1 MHPDQQPDA
10 SKVRLMDRMVH
21 QLGKLEFVAVFIPVV
36 FLAADCALLHLTGI
50 TVLPYQIF
58 DTKGYLLAAL
68 IAIVILA
75 VVLSEMKSSA
85 LGSDTSVTVNL
96 GFGNLSLPKNTTEK
110 LIESYFNRRKSG
122 ESIRLVVMFVGLEM
136 LAMFLYGTLV
146 ALLIYKNYLRSIMFG

>member
-1 MHPDQQPDA
+1 
-10 SKVRLMDRMVH
+10 
-21 QLGKLEFVAVFIPVV
+21 
-36 FLAADCALLHLTGI
+36 
-50 TVLPYQIF
+50 
-58 DTKGYLLAAL
+58 
-68 IAIVILA
+68 
-75 VVLSEMKSSA
+75 MKSSA
-85 LGSDTSVTVNL
+85 LGSDTSATVNL

>member
-10 SKVRLMDRMVH
+10 SKVRLMDRMMH

-96 GFGNLSLPKNTTEK
+96 GFGNLAIQRDNVTNQKDL
-110 LIESYFNRRKSG
+110 
-122 ESIRLVVMFVGLEM
+122 
-136 LAMFLYGTLV
+136 
-146 ALLIYKNYLRSIMFG
+146 